1 MIEFKNATKQYGER
15 LVLDNVNLQIQG
27 GDWVW
32 LMGPSGSGKT
42 TLVLSLIGAV
52 SLTHGNIIVDRYD
65 LTKFNQKA
73 LQEYRRRLGI
83 VFQDYKLLPK
93 KTAYENVA
101 FAMEACG
108 YSEDQIKKRV
118 DEVLEKV
125 GLAAA
130 RHHFPHM
137 LSGGEKQRVAIARA
151 LIHEPRL
158 LIADEPTGNLDPKT
172 AAGIVD
178 LFQKLN
184 IEGVTVIFATHNGNL
199 LRQVNGKVLYVEEG
213 KIRTV
218 SA

>member
-83 VFQDYKLLPK
+83 VFQDYKLLP
-93 KTAYENVA
+93 
-101 FAMEACG
+101 
-108 YSEDQIKKRV
+108 
-118 DEVLEKV
+118 
-125 GLAAA
+125 
-130 RHHFPHM
+130 
-137 LSGGEKQRVAIARA
+137 
-151 LIHEPRL
+151 
-158 LIADEPTGNLDPKT
+158 
-172 AAGIVD
+172 
-178 LFQKLN
+178 
-184 IEGVTVIFATHNGNL
+184 
-199 LRQVNGKVLYVEEG
+199 
-213 KIRTV
+213 
-218 SA
+218 